1 MTLGRDNCEGN
12 IGLLGY
18 RSALIL
24 RFVALGG
31 SRVCRVV
38 HHQVPMAMLVVVI
51 WEVGVGRRCCSW
63 RCLGR
68 IEVHK
73 CLLPLVLA
81 RGALF
86 CCIGLGSFFVVSG

>member
-1 MTLGRDNCEGN
+1 MTLGRGRCSGY
-12 IGLLGY
+12 IVVLGY
-18 RSALIL
+18 RWALVP
-24 RFVALGG
+24 RFVGLGRG
-31 SRVCRVV
+31 QVCRVF
-38 HHQVPMAMLVVVI
+38 HNLNPMAMLEVVI

-68 IEVHK
+68 IEVYK

-86 CCIGLGSFFVVSG
+86 CCVGLGFFFVVSG